1 MVQVPVQNLPPGAFL
16 FPMTVHVIE
25 GVDEEAG
32 VVGVVVRH
40 REPEEKGNVKCLD
53 RGERNQGFSPP
64 T

>member
-32 VVGVVVRH
+32 VVGVIVSH
-40 REPEEKGNVKCLD
+40 REPKEKGCIKRLD
-53 RGERNQGFSPP
+53 
-64 T
+64 